1 MLIIGIDPSLTRTSL
16 AIGSSPDDVKLHS
29 VEVRNF
35 PGGIG
40 NRFLRYHSIVNQV
53 KAQLIRYDEP
63 YVILEGYGFLSQKA
77 VDMAEFGSVLRV
89 MLLTYC
95 KEDKLI
101 EVPPKSLKSF
111 TAENGNADKEKMAI
125 AATKRWG
132 MSFAGNHDECDAYC
146 LWRFGR
152 AYFDLDTDLSEKQM
166 EAIRN
171 VKTPA
176 PKIKKRKK
184 KPTAGLI

>member
-35 PGGIG
+35 PGSIA
-40 NRFLRYHSIVNQV
+40 NRFIRYHSIVSQV
-53 KAQLIRYDEP
+53 KSHLIGCEEP
-63 YVILEGYGFLSQKA
+63 YVFLEGYGFVTQKA

-89 MLLTYC
+89 MLLNYC
-95 KEDKLI
+95 KEGKLI

-132 MSFAGNHDECDAYC
+132 VSFAGNHDECDAYC

-176 PKIKKRKK
+176 PKVKKRKK
-184 KPTAGLI
+184 KPERTLR